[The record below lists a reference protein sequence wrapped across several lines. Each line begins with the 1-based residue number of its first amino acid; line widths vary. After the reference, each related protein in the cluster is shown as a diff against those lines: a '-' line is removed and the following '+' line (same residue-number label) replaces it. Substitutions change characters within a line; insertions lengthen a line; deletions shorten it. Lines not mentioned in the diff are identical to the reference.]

1 MTSSNKHWPSMF
13 KSKPTHDMINSS
25 LTQSNKGNNLYIIFI
40 WHGCDERTPEPKARW
55 NPRPEQIRIL
65 ETIFNSGMVNPPRDE
80 IRRIRARLQ
89 EYGQVGDANVFYWFQ
104 NRKSRSKHKQR
115 RLQTSTAPP
124 SLSSSS
130 SDKSSGEKSV
140 SVTVTD
146 LINSPT
152 GSVNQPILAEPFHFP
167 AGQGVCFPAAEQNSS
182 FLLNELMMMS
192 KKNEEHTELTM
203 PPNPSASFFVP
214 SPTNDHL
221 LQGVEERGP
230 TKSTVFINDVCFEVA
245 FEPFNVRAAFG
256 DDAVLFHSTGQ
267 PVMTD
272 GWGVTLHPL
281 HHGGVYYLLR
291 PFMKI

>member
-1 MTSSNKHWPSMF
+1 MASSNKHWPSMF
-13 KSKPTHDMINSS
+13 KSKPTQDMINSS
-25 LTQSNKGNNLYIIFI
+25 LTQSNKG
-40 WHGCDERTPEPKARW
+40 HGCDERTPEPKARW

-65 ETIFNSGMVNPPRDE
+65 ETIFNSGMENPPRDE
-80 IRRIRARLQ
+80 IRKIRARLQ

-104 NRKSRSKHKQR
+104 NRKSRSKRKQR
-115 RLQTSTAPP
+115 RLQTSTAPSP
-124 SLSSSS
+124 SSSS
-130 SDKSSGEKSV
+130 SDKSSGEKSISV
-140 SVTVTD
+140 SVTD

-152 GSVNQPILAEPFHFP
+152 ASVNQPILAEPFHFP

-182 FLLNELMMMS
+182 FLLNELVVMS
-192 KKNEEHTELTM
+192 KKNEEHTETIQ
-203 PPNPSASFFVP
+203 PNPSASFFIP
-214 SPTNDHL
+214 SPRNDHL

-245 FEPFNVRAAFG
+245 VEPFNVRAAFG
-256 DDAVLFHSTGQ
+256 DDAVLFHTSGQ

-291 PFMKI
+291 PFMKIW